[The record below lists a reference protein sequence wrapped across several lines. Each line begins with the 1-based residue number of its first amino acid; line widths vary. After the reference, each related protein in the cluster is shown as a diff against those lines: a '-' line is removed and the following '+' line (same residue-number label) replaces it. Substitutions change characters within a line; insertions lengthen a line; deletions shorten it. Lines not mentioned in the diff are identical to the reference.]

1 MGGLKKPAAA
11 LPYPDEMYAAW
22 SECLR
27 ALVLAHA
34 RLDQVALAHE
44 QALAP
49 LAKEI
54 KALRNAYRRFAVANE
69 RLGSGG
75 QEKA

>member
-11 LPYPDEMYAAW
+11 QEYPAAMYAAW
-22 SECLR
+22 GECLR

-34 RLDQVALAHE
+34 MLDQVAEAHE

-49 LAKEI
+49 LAQEI
-54 KALRNAYRRFAVANE
+54 KALRDAYRRFAVANE
-69 RLGSGG
+69 RLGSG
-75 QEKA
+75 EHKIT